1 MGWRTIYI
9 TQKAKLSYKA
19 NHLLIQTNM
28 DIKQIPFHQINCII
42 IATTQSVITGYLIS
56 KLVSENIKVVFCAED
71 HNPCAE
77 LNGYY
82 NNIQRNQNIENQVS
96 WSLPKKQD
104 LWTQI
109 VKNKLQNQRSVLVRA
124 KLSPSFLDNEYSFIQ
139 ENDSSNREAV
149 IARKYFLALFN
160 EDFSRGKDT
169 KINAMLNYGYTILL
183 SATNQEVIAQGYL
196 TQLGIHHHS
205 LKNCFNLSSD
215 LMEPFRPFI
224 DDKVFQKSDYNFDE
238 YMKLE
243 LVDILNQEIS
253 YGSKTFI
260 LKNALS
266 QYIRDC
272 ISYLDPNQ
280 EVEIKK
286 VGFKDEE

>member
-28 DIKQIPFHQINCII
+28 DLKQIPFHQINFIVV
-42 IATTQSVITGYLIS
+42 ATTQSVITGYLIS
-56 KLVSENIKVVFCAED
+56 QLTANNIKIVFCSED
-71 HNPCAE
+71 RNPCAE

-82 NNIQRNQNIENQVS
+82 NNIQRNQNIESQISWGIQV
-96 WSLPKKQD
+96 KQN

-109 VKNKLQNQRSVLVRA
+109 VKNKIENQIVVMKHADLDTSVVTQ
-124 KLSPSFLDNEYSFIQ
+124 SYSEIIA
-139 ENDSSNREAV
+139 NDDTNREAV
-149 IARKYFLALFN
+149 IAKKYFPALFN
-160 EDFSRGKDT
+160 EDFTRGSDS

-183 SATNQEVIAQGYL
+183 SATNQEIVAQGYL

-215 LMEPFRPFI
+215 LMEPFRQFI
-224 DDKVFQKSDYNFDE
+224 DYIVLQKVDYDFNE
-238 YMKLE
+238 YVKLE
-243 LVDILNQEIS
+243 LVDSLNQEII
-253 YGSKTFI
+253 YNHKTYI

-266 QYIRDC
+266 QYIHDC
-272 ISYLDPNQ
+272 ISFLNEDRDT
-280 EVEIKK
+280 ISK
-286 VGFKDEE
+286 VRFKDEV